1 METLNPNPNPPVV
14 DGPDAMLLHH
24 RGHLRHAFDVESTS
38 DAKDAKTE
46 NTKTRVKTAVT
57 AYYPLQFDALR
68 GASIAD
74 GDEGFAASLSEVAKW
89 DGGAKGGK
97 SGSLFGKTEDDRFI
111 VKQLTRVELNAFL
124 GDFGPSYFKHVRES
138 LPHEGGAGEG
148 NATPTTCLARI
159 VGAYRVSVGEGVDE
173 VSIDFVV
180 IENIFNRRNV
190 TSPEWRTYDL
200 KGSLRARYNQRRRR

>member
-38 DAKDAKTE
+38 DAKTDAKTR
-46 NTKTRVKTAVT
+46 TQKTTVT

-74 GDEGFAASLSEVAKW
+74 GDEGFAASLSAVAKW

-97 SGSLFGKTEDDRFI
+97 SGSLFGKTRDDLSPTRRYY
-111 VKQLTRVELNAFL
+111 VLLTLFR
-124 GDFGPSYFKHVRES
+124 
-138 LPHEGGAGEG
+138 LPDQPLIRHLHQTIRALRK
-148 NATPTTCLARI
+148 PTTLLTGTHRSMLI
-159 VGAYRVSVGEGVDE
+159 LG
-173 VSIDFVV
+173 
-180 IENIFNRRNV
+180 
-190 TSPEWRTYDL
+190 
-200 KGSLRARYNQRRRR
+200 

>member
-38 DAKDAKTE
+38 DAKTDAKTR
-46 NTKTRVKTAVT
+46 TQKTTVT

-97 SGSLFGKTEDDRFI
+97 SGSLFGKTRDDRFI
-111 VKQLTRVELNAFL
+111 VKQPHSRRAQRV
-124 GDFGPSYFKHVRES
+124 P
-138 LPHEGGAGEG
+138 
-148 NATPTTCLARI
+148 
-159 VGAYRVSVGEGVDE
+159 
-173 VSIDFVV
+173 
-180 IENIFNRRNV
+180 RRLWTLV
-190 TSPEWRTYDL
+190 L
-200 KGSLRARYNQRRRR
+200 